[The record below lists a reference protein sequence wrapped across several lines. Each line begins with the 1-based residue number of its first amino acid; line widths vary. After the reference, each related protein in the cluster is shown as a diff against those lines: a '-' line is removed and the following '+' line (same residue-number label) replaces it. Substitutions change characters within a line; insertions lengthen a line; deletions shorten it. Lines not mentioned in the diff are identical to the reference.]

1 MDLNRRVFSLLI
13 ASSCSLLA
21 IAQDMKPNIHGT
33 IRGKYERQF
42 SSSTN
47 DDEDASSTDAQRFEV
62 RTARISVDGLVTS
75 RVSYKAEIDL
85 CDEGNIKMLDA
96 YGKVNLWKGAWKEGD
111 KNAGALDVQI
121 GQYRV
126 PFTIDAHRSPH
137 QQYFANR
144 SFIAKQVGSI
154 RDVGVAATYTTRRA
168 DNGWGGI
175 IQAGLFNGSG
185 LTGQKDYWTS
195 AINFSAKAQLLM
207 PNGWLAEYSM
217 QKIRPDEVTVM
228 MYDGALQW
236 HQKNWMIEGEYVN
249 KNYSHNSFKAVNA
262 VDAFV
267 CYDQWL
273 KNKSEESLLKKISY
287 LARFDYMGD
296 NSDGYHYLDGAKSNA
311 AGAALKI
318 TEWARKRATAG
329 VTLSFAQKSFNAD
342 LRINY
347 EKYFYNDDAKIKTS
361 EHDKMVVELM
371 VRF

>member
-1 MDLNRRVFSLLI
+1 MNKKTTLL
-13 ASSCSLLA
+13 LLA
-21 IAQDMKPNIHGT
+21 TILTSSALWGQDYRPSIHGT

-42 SSSTN
+42 SSDN
-47 DDEDASSTDAQRFEV
+47 NHDEDAASTDAQRFEV
-62 RTARISVDGLVTS
+62 RNARISVDGWLNEK
-75 RVSYKAEIDL
+75 VSYKAEIDL
-85 CDEGNIKMLDA
+85 CDEGAVKMLDA
-96 YGKVNLWKGAWKEGD
+96 YGRMKLSPQ
-111 KNAGALDVQI
+111 LDVQI

-154 RDVGVAATYTTRRA
+154 RDVGLSATYTLPR
-168 DNGWGGI
+168 NEQGWGNVLQG
-175 IQAGLFNGSG
+175 GLFNGSG

-195 AINFSAKAQLLM
+195 SINFSLKEQLLL
-207 PNGWLAEYSM
+207 PHGWLLEASM
-217 QKIRPDEVTVM
+217 QKVKPDGVTIM

-236 HQKNWMIEGEYVN
+236 HNRNWICEAEYVH
-249 KNYSHNSFKAVNA
+249 KDYAHQAFDGVNA

-273 KNKSEESLLKKISY
+273 KGRPSQDKLLQKVSY

-296 NSDGYHYLDGAKSNA
+296 NSDGFHYLNGSKSSE

-318 TEWARKRATAG
+318 TDSARKRLTAG
-329 VTLSFAQKSFNAD
+329 FTLSLGQKAFTAD
-342 LRINY
+342 LRLNC
-347 EKYFYNDDAKIKTS
+347 EKYFYDEGAKIKTS
-361 EHDKMVVELM
+361 EHDKVVAELM